1 MYIFE
6 IKDCVLLS
14 RMSGLP
20 AAVNLREL
28 HDRIASCS
36 DNVLYHHYCETTL
49 VSSFDYPD
57 YRNDFAVWVK
67 KQLGDDIL
75 AERLGMTDPY
85 SFSSLEELRAA
96 TLEIIDER
104 LSELPMIPWARGGH
118 EFYFME
124 ATTVIFDT
132 GKRISHPDQLISAIK
147 GMSNGSIYFH
157 FLEARRRT
165 VNRVDDFSVW
175 LMDWGDEWQH
185 YIRAMG
191 AIDFVFHT
199 LSELHSELVRVL
211 EGKEKDLWIG
221 H

>member
-1 MYIFE
+1 MYHFE
-6 IKDCVLLS
+6 IKDCALLS

-20 AAVNLREL
+20 VAVNLREL

-36 DNVLYHHYCETTL
+36 DDVLYHHYCETTL
-49 VSSFDYPD
+49 VPSFDYPD

-75 AERLGMTDPY
+75 AERLGMIDPY
-85 SFSSLEELRAA
+85 SFSSLGELRAA

-104 LSELPMIPWARGGH
+104 LSELPMIPWARRGH
-118 EFYFME
+118 EFHFME

-132 GKRISHPDQLISAIK
+132 GKRITHPDQLISAIK
-147 GMSNGSIYFH
+147 AMTKGSIYFH

-165 VNRVDDFSVW
+165 LHRKDDFSVW
-175 LMDWGDEWQH
+175 LQDWGAEWRH
-185 YIRAMG
+185 YILAMKT
-191 AIDFVFHT
+191 IDFAFNT
-199 LSELHSELVRVL
+199 LAELRDEIVRIL
-211 EGKEKDLWIG
+211 EGKEKNLWIA